1 MKKQLSL
8 LSLLMAFVVVLS
20 ACGSASTTAAEAK
33 ITSPTARQ
41 EFAAGDTVKIMG
53 TVSGSG
59 VAKARLF
66 IDNQA
71 VAETDQPTEGSRFD
85 FAADFPLPAAM
96 LGGSTVIELKGV
108 AADDSIVVSSEP
120 VFIVVRGA
128 PTATPPPPPPTPVP
142 TAVVAP
148 EPTAAVP
155 VTATAATTG
164 SVGVSDDG
172 GGGAVA
178 GNSVLNKD
186 NLFVN
191 VRKGPALT
199 FEIVGQFKQNA
210 TAKVVG
216 KSEDGAWWQV
226 EGEGVSGWMFGQLL
240 QFTGDAA
247 KVPAIKVA
255 IPTAAPAAV
264 QPTAAV
270 VAIAPT
276 AAPQPTTAPAAVLPY
291 SQSDSF
297 APRNDIGDVPVGHNG
312 ESNSSKWVWT
322 VNGAR
327 SAEVEITT
335 GTNEIYDCPAGNL
348 GGISPNSAAG
358 KRLPVTL
365 PSGEFPFTITEKG
378 SYIFTLH
385 VTKADGSQTTIPRW
399 VIYGCYKKPG
409 R

>member
-20 ACGSASTTAAEAK
+20 ACGTASTPAEAK

-41 EFAAGDTVKIMG
+41 EFAAGDTVKIAG

-59 VAKARLF
+59 IAKARLF

-85 FAADFPLPAAM
+85 FAADYPLSAAM

-128 PTATPPPPPPTPVP
+128 STATPPPPPPTAVP

-148 EPTAAVP
+148 EPTAAAP
-155 VTATAATTG
+155 VTSTTGTTGTAVVPAAT
-164 SVGVSDDG
+164 S
-172 GGGAVA
+172 AAA
-178 GNSVLNKD
+178 GNNVLNKD
-186 NLFVN
+186 NEFVN
-191 VRKGPALT
+191 VRKGPGLT

-226 EGEGVSGWMFGQLL
+226 EGDGVSGWMFGQLL

-247 KVPAIKVA
+247 KVPVVKVA

-264 QPTAAV
+264 LPTAAV
-270 VAIAPT
+270 VALAPT
-276 AAPQPTTAPAAVLPY
+276 AAPQPTTVSAAVLPY

-297 APRNDIGDVPVGHNG
+297 VPRNDIGDVPLGHNG
-312 ESNSSKWVWT
+312 EGNSSKWVWT
-322 VNGAR
+322 INGAR

-335 GTNEIYDCPAGNL
+335 GTNDIYDCPAGNL

-358 KRLPVTL
+358 KRQPVNLAT
-365 PSGEFPFTITEKG
+365 GEFPFSITEKG

-385 VTKADGSQTTIPRW
+385 ITKADGSQTSIPRW

>member
-8 LSLLMAFVVVLS
+8 LSLLMAFAVGLS
-20 ACGSASTTAAEAK
+20 ACGASTPPEAK

-41 EFAAGDTVKIMG
+41 EFAAGDTVNIVG
-53 TVSGSG
+53 SVSGTG

-71 VAETDQPTEGSRFD
+71 VAESDQPTEGARFD
-85 FAADFPLPAAM
+85 FAADFPLPATM
-96 LGGSTVIELKGV
+96 LGGSTVLELKGIS
-108 AADDSIVVSSEP
+108 ADDSVIVSSEP

-128 PTATPPPPPPTPVP
+128 PTPTPPPPPQPTPVP
-142 TAVVAP
+142 TPAP
-148 EPTAAVP
+148 APTAEIAATAPATATGSTGATTP
-155 VTATAATTG
+155 VTSTA
-164 SVGVSDDG
+164 SL
-172 GGGAVA
+172 A

-186 NLFVN
+186 NEFVN
-191 VRKGPALT
+191 VRKGPGLA

-210 TAKVVG
+210 NAKVVG

-226 EGEGVSGWMFGQLL
+226 EGEGVNGWMFGQLL
-240 QFTGDAA
+240 QFSGDAA
-247 KVPAIKVA
+247 NVPVVKVA

-264 QPTAAV
+264 QPTAAI

-276 AAPQPTTAPAAVLPY
+276 AAPQPTAAPAAVLPY

-322 VNGAR
+322 INGAR
-327 SAEVEITT
+327 SAEIEITS
-335 GTNEIYDCPAGNL
+335 GTNDIYDCPAGNL

-358 KRLPVTL
+358 KRLPVQL
-365 PSGEFPFTITEKG
+365 PSGEFPFSITEKG
-378 SYIFTLH
+378 SYIFTLYI
-385 VTKADGSQTTIPRW
+385 TKADGSQTTIPRW